1 MRNSLPNNAERV
13 RLAQE
18 LHDGI
23 AQDLVAFGYS
33 IDLLLGAP
41 DTPIK
46 TRIDLRTL
54 RFGITDLITKVRD
67 EIFTLR
73 NSAPISF
80 IDSLQTIALEI
91 FPNTTIKSENN
102 ASLTH
107 TQAFELLR
115 IATEVIRNASRHSG
129 ATQIEIECQII
140 QDSYMLTI
148 ADNGNGGAQPNRIG
162 YGIAGLYERTESL
175 GGTITIAT
183 NETGTTV
190 EVRIPLL

>member
-1 MRNSLPNNAERV
+1 MPNNAERV

-33 IDLLLGAP
+33 VDLLLGAA
-41 DTPIK
+41 DTPTQ

-73 NSAPISF
+73 NSAPLNF
-80 IDSLQTIALEI
+80 LEALKTIAHEI
-91 FPNTTIKSENN
+91 FPDTTIKSENN
-102 ASLTH
+102 TPLTH

-115 IATEVIRNASRHSG
+115 IATEVIRNSSRHSG
-129 ATQIEIECQII
+129 ASHIEIECQII

-148 ADNGNGGAQPNRIG
+148 ADNGKGGAEPNRIG

-183 NETGTTV
+183 NVSGTTV
-190 EVRIPLL
+190 QIMIPITL

>member
-1 MRNSLPNNAERV
+1 MPNNAERV

-33 IDLLLGAP
+33 IDLLLGKA
-41 DTPIK
+41 DTPTQ

-73 NSAPISF
+73 NSAPLDF
-80 IDSLQTIALEI
+80 IDSLKTIAHEI
-91 FPNTTIKSENN
+91 FPNTTIKSENK
-102 ASLTH
+102 APLTH
-107 TQAFELLR
+107 TPAFELLR

-129 ATQIEIECQII
+129 ASHIEIECQII
-140 QDSYMLTI
+140 QNSYMLTI
-148 ADNGNGGAQPNRIG
+148 ADNGNGGALPNRIG

-175 GGTITIAT
+175 GGTITIET

-190 EVRIPLL
+190 EIKIPITL

>member
-1 MRNSLPNNAERV
+1 MPNNAERV

-33 IDLLLGAP
+33 IDILLGQA
-41 DTPIK
+41 DTPTQ

-73 NSAPISF
+73 NSAPLDF
-80 IDSLQTIALEI
+80 LDSLKTIAHEI
-91 FPNTTIKSENN
+91 FPKSTIT
-102 ASLTH
+102 ATQTPTLTH

-115 IATEVIRNASRHSG
+115 IATEVIRNASRHAG
-129 ATQIEIECQII
+129 ATHLEIKIATNQTHH
-140 QDSYMLTI
+140 MLTI
-148 ADNGNGGAQPNRIG
+148 ADNGIGGAGPNRIG

-175 GGTITIAT
+175 GGTITIET
-183 NETGTTV
+183 NKLGTTV
-190 EVRIPLL
+190 HITIPKTL

>member
-1 MRNSLPNNAERV
+1 MPNNAERV

-33 IDLLLGAP
+33 IDLLLGAAN
-41 DTPIK
+41 TPTQ

-67 EIFTLR
+67 EIFALR
-73 NSAPISF
+73 NSAPLDF
-80 IDSLQTIALEI
+80 LDSLKTIAHEV
-91 FPNTTIKSENN
+91 FPSTTIKSENK
-102 ASLTH
+102 APLTH
-107 TQAFELLR
+107 SQAFELLR
-115 IATEVIRNASRHSG
+115 IATEVIRNSSRHSG

-140 QDSYMLTI
+140 QDSYMLKI

-175 GGTITIAT
+175 GGTITIDT
-183 NETGTTV
+183 NESGTTV
-190 EVRIPLL
+190 EIKIPITL

>member
-1 MRNSLPNNAERV
+1 MPNNAERV

-33 IDLLLGAP
+33 IDLLLGKA
-41 DTPIK
+41 DTPTQ

-73 NSAPISF
+73 NSAPLDF
-80 IDSLQTIALEI
+80 LTSLCTITDEL
-91 FPNTTIKSENN
+91 FPKTKITVNELPTFTDNQS
-102 ASLTH
+102 
-107 TQAFELLR
+107 FELLR
-115 IATEVIRNASRHSG
+115 ILTEVIRNASRHSG
-129 ATQIEIECQII
+129 ASHLEITLEKIKNMQVLRIK
-140 QDSYMLTI
+140 
-148 ADNGNGGAQPNRIG
+148 DNGNGGAAPNRIG

-175 GGTITIAT
+175 GGTITIET
-183 NETGTTV
+183 NATGTTV
-190 EVRIPLL
+190 EIKIPLI

>member
-1 MRNSLPNNAERV
+1 MPNNAERV

-33 IDLLLGAP
+33 IDLLLGAAN
-41 DTPIK
+41 TPTQ

-54 RFGITDLITKVRD
+54 RFAITDLITKVRD

-73 NSAPISF
+73 NSAPLDF
-80 IDSLQTIALEI
+80 LDSLQTIAHEI
-91 FPNTTIKSENN
+91 FPNTTIKSEIK
-102 ASLTH
+102 APLTH

-129 ATQIEIECQII
+129 ASHIEIECRIT
-140 QDSYMLTI
+140 QDSYMLKI
-148 ADNGNGGAQPNRIG
+148 ADNGNGGAGPNRIG
-162 YGIAGLYERTESL
+162 YGIAGLYERAESL
-175 GGTITIAT
+175 GGTITIET
-183 NETGTTV
+183 NATGTTV
-190 EVRIPLL
+190 EVLIPNT

>member
-1 MRNSLPNNAERV
+1 MPNNAERV

-33 IDLLLGAP
+33 IDLLLGKA
-41 DTPIK
+41 DTPTQ

-73 NSAPISF
+73 NSAPLDF
-80 IDSLQTIALEI
+80 LDALQAIAHEI

-102 ASLTH
+102 TPLTH
-107 TQAFELLR
+107 SQAFELLR

-148 ADNGNGGAQPNRIG
+148 ADNGNGGAGPNRIG

-175 GGTITIAT
+175 GGTITIDT
-183 NETGTTV
+183 NESGTTV
-190 EVRIPLL
+190 QIMIPITL

>member
-1 MRNSLPNNAERV
+1 MPNNAERV

-23 AQDLVAFGYS
+23 AQDLVAFGYC
-33 IDLLLGAP
+33 IDLLLGKA
-41 DTPIK
+41 DTPTQ

-73 NSAPISF
+73 NSAPLDF
-80 IDSLQTIALEI
+80 LEALKTIAHEI
-91 FPNTTIKSENN
+91 FPNITIKAENK
-102 ASLTH
+102 APLTH

-129 ATQIEIECQII
+129 ASHIEIECQII
-140 QDSYMLTI
+140 QNSYMLTI
-148 ADNGNGGAQPNRIG
+148 ADNGNGGALPNRIG
-162 YGIAGLYERTESL
+162 YGIAGLYERAESL
-175 GGTITIAT
+175 GGTITIDT
-183 NETGTTV
+183 NKTGTTV
-190 EVRIPLL
+190 QIMIPITL

>member
-1 MRNSLPNNAERV
+1 MPNNAERV

-33 IDLLLGAP
+33 IDLLLGKAE
-41 DTPIK
+41 TPTQ

-54 RFGITDLITKVRD
+54 RFGITDMITKVRD

-73 NSAPISF
+73 NSAPLDF
-80 IDSLQTIALEI
+80 LEALKTIAHEI

-102 ASLTH
+102 ALLTH

-129 ATQIEIECQII
+129 ASHIEIDFYSTQT
-140 QDSYMLTI
+140 QHMLKI
-148 ADNGNGGAQPNRIG
+148 SDNGNGGAQPNRIG
-162 YGIAGLYERTESL
+162 YGIAGLYERAESL
-175 GGTITIAT
+175 GGTITIET
-183 NETGTTV
+183 NATGTTV
-190 EVRIPLL
+190 EVLIPNT

>member
-1 MRNSLPNNAERV
+1 MPNNAERV

-33 IDLLLGAP
+33 IDLLLGAA
-41 DTPIK
+41 DTPTQ

-73 NSAPISF
+73 NSAPLDF
-80 IDSLQTIALEI
+80 LDSLQTIAHEI
-91 FPNTTIKSENN
+91 FPSTTIKSENN
-102 ASLTH
+102 APLTH

-129 ATQIEIECQII
+129 ASHIEIDFNSTHTQH
-140 QDSYMLTI
+140 MLRI
-148 ADNGNGGAQPNRIG
+148 ADNGNGGAELNRIG
-162 YGIAGLYERTESL
+162 YGIAGLYERAESL

-183 NETGTTV
+183 DATGTTV
-190 EVRIPLL
+190 EVSIPNT

>member
-1 MRNSLPNNAERV
+1 MPNNAERV

-33 IDLLLGAP
+33 IDLLLGKA
-41 DTPIK
+41 DTPTQ

-67 EIFTLR
+67 EIFSLR
-73 NSAPISF
+73 NSAPLDF
-80 IDSLQTIALEI
+80 LDSLQTIAHEI

-102 ASLTH
+102 APLTH

-148 ADNGNGGAQPNRIG
+148 ADNGNGGALPNRIG

-183 NETGTTV
+183 NESGTTV
-190 EVRIPLL
+190 RIMIPITL

>member
-1 MRNSLPNNAERV
+1 LPNNAERV

-33 IDLLLGAP
+33 IDLLLGKA
-41 DTPIK
+41 DTPIN

-73 NSAPISF
+73 NSAPLDF
-80 IDSLQTIALEI
+80 LDSLQTIAHEI
-91 FPNTTIKSENN
+91 FPNTTIAATKS

-115 IATEVIRNASRHSG
+115 IATEVIRNSSRHSG
-129 ATQIEIECQII
+129 ATHIELDFESTQT
-140 QDSYMLTI
+140 QHMLRI
-148 ADNGNGGAQPNRIG
+148 ADNGDGGAGPNRIG
-162 YGIAGLYERTESL
+162 YGIAGLYERAESL
-175 GGTITIAT
+175 DGTITIAT
-183 NETGTTV
+183 DASGTTV
-190 EVRIPLL
+190 EVLIPVT

>member
-1 MRNSLPNNAERV
+1 MPNNAERV

-33 IDLLLGAP
+33 IDLLLGQA
-41 DTPIK
+41 DTPTQ

-73 NSAPISF
+73 NGAPLDF
-80 IDSLQTIALEI
+80 LDSLKTIALEI

-102 ASLTH
+102 TPLTH

-115 IATEVIRNASRHSG
+115 IATEVIRNASCHSG
-129 ATQIEIECQII
+129 ASHIEIEGQII
-140 QDSYMLTI
+140 QDSYMLKI
-148 ADNGNGGAQPNRIG
+148 ADNGNGGASPNRIG

-175 GGTITIAT
+175 GGTITIKT
-183 NETGTTV
+183 NELGTTV
-190 EVRIPLL
+190 KITIPITL

>member
-1 MRNSLPNNAERV
+1 MPNNAERV

-33 IDLLLGAP
+33 IDLLLGKAN
-41 DTPIK
+41 TPTQ

-73 NSAPISF
+73 NSAPLDF
-80 IDSLQTIALEI
+80 LNSLQTIALEI
-91 FPNTTIKSENN
+91 FPNTTIKSENK
-102 ASLTH
+102 APLTH

-115 IATEVIRNASRHSG
+115 IATEVIRNSSRHSG
-129 ATQIEIECQII
+129 ASHIEIDFNSTQT
-140 QDSYMLTI
+140 QHMLRI
-148 ADNGNGGAQPNRIG
+148 ADNGNGGAELNRIG
-162 YGIAGLYERTESL
+162 YGIAGLYERAESL

-183 NETGTTV
+183 DESGTTV
-190 EVRIPLL
+190 EIKIPITL

>member
-1 MRNSLPNNAERV
+1 MPNNAERV

-33 IDLLLGAP
+33 IDLLLGAAN
-41 DTPIK
+41 TPTQ

-54 RFGITDLITKVRD
+54 RFAITDLITKVRD

-80 IDSLQTIALEI
+80 VDSLKTIAHEI
-91 FPNTTIKSENN
+91 FPNTTIKSESKVPL
-102 ASLTH
+102 AH

-129 ATQIEIECQII
+129 ASHIEIECQII
-140 QDSYMLTI
+140 QDSYMLKI
-148 ADNGNGGAQPNRIG
+148 SDNGNGGAQANRIG
-162 YGIAGLYERTESL
+162 YGIAGLYERAESL
-175 GGTITIAT
+175 GGTITIET
-183 NETGTTV
+183 NATGTTV
-190 EVRIPLL
+190 EVLIPNT

>member
-1 MRNSLPNNAERV
+1 LPNNAERV

-33 IDLLLGAP
+33 IDLLLGKA
-41 DTPIK
+41 DTPIN
-46 TRIDLRTL
+46 TRKDLRTL

-73 NSAPISF
+73 NSAPLDF
-80 IDSLQTIALEI
+80 LDSLQTIAHEI
-91 FPNTTIKSENN
+91 FPNTTIAATKST
-102 ASLTH
+102 SLTH

-115 IATEVIRNASRHSG
+115 IATEVIRNSSRHSG
-129 ATQIEIECQII
+129 ATHIEIDFESTQT
-140 QDSYMLTI
+140 QHMLRI
-148 ADNGNGGAQPNRIG
+148 ADNGNGGAGPNRIG
-162 YGIAGLYERTESL
+162 YGIAGLYERAESI

-183 NETGTTV
+183 DATGTTV
-190 EVRIPLL
+190 EVFIPVI

>member
-1 MRNSLPNNAERV
+1 MPNNAERV

-33 IDLLLGAP
+33 IDLLLGKAE
-41 DTPIK
+41 TPTQ

-73 NSAPISF
+73 NSAPLDF
-80 IDSLQTIALEI
+80 LDTLQTIAHEI

-102 ASLTH
+102 TPLTH
-107 TQAFELLR
+107 SQAFELLR

-129 ATQIEIECQII
+129 ASHIEIECQII
-140 QDSYMLTI
+140 QDSYMLKI
-148 ADNGNGGAQPNRIG
+148 ADNGNGGGQPNRIG
-162 YGIAGLYERTESL
+162 YGLAGLYERTESL

-183 NETGTTV
+183 NESGTTV
-190 EVRIPLL
+190 EIKIPITL

>member
-1 MRNSLPNNAERV
+1 MPNNAEQV

-33 IDLLLGAP
+33 IDLLLGKA
-41 DTPIK
+41 DTPTQ

-73 NSAPISF
+73 NSAPLDF
-80 IDSLQTIALEI
+80 LDSLQTIAHEI
-91 FPNTTIKSENN
+91 FPNTTIAATKST
-102 ASLTH
+102 SLTH

-129 ATQIEIECQII
+129 ATHIEIDFYSTQN
-140 QDSYMLTI
+140 QHMLKI
-148 ADNGNGGAQPNRIG
+148 SDNGNGGAQANRIG
-162 YGIAGLYERTESL
+162 YGIAGLYERAESL
-175 GGTITIAT
+175 GGTITIDT
-183 NETGTTV
+183 NESGTTV
-190 EVRIPLL
+190 EIKIPITL